1 MASPGSLKQSFDN
14 KTHAPRIDLGSLFP
28 HPVRMANTFGHLFRI
43 TTWGE
48 SHGGGV
54 GVVVDGCPPRLKLSE
69 ADIQPDLDRRRP
81 GQSRIVTPRK
91 ESDTVQILS
100 GTFEGRTLGTPISM
114 WVKNEDQR
122 SEAYSEMSTK
132 FRPSHADY
140 TYQAKFGIRAWP
152 GGGRTSARET
162 IGRVAAG
169 AVAKKILRELFGVET
184 LAYVKQVQRIAAEVD
199 PEKVRFKD
207 IESNI
212 VRCPDA
218 AVAEK
223 MIRLIERTRAAG
235 DSVGGIIEGVARGVP
250 PGWGEPVFDRLEAD
264 LAKAMLSLPATKAFE
279 VGSGFG
285 GVLLTGRE
293 HNDAFRM
300 RGGKVRTTTNRS
312 GGIQG
317 GISNGETIYFRV
329 AFKPTATIFHEQD
342 TVDVNF
348 KNTTLKPRGRHDACV
363 LPRAVPMVEAMT
375 ALVLVDHALRHKAQ
389 CGF

>member
-1 MASPGSLKQSFDN
+1 MSNS
-14 KTHAPRIDLGSLFP
+14 
-28 HPVRMANTFGHLFRI
+28 FGHLFRI

-54 GVVVDGCPPRLKLSE
+54 GVVVDGCPPKLALTE

-114 WVKNEDQR
+114 WVKNEDAR
-122 SEAYSEMSTK
+122 SEAYSEMATK

-140 TYQAKFGIRAWP
+140 TYQAKYGIRNWQ

-169 AVAKKILRELFGVET
+169 AIAKKILRERYGVEV
-184 LAYVKQVQRIAAEVD
+184 LAYVRQVQRIEAEVN
-199 PEKVRFKD
+199 PQTVKVKE

-218 AVAEK
+218 AIAEK
-223 MIRLIERTRAAG
+223 MIRLIEKVRKAG
-235 DSVGGIIEGVARGVP
+235 DSVGGIVEGVARGVP

-264 LAKAMLSLPATKAFE
+264 LAKAMLSLPASKGFDI
-279 VGSGFG
+279 GSGFSG
-285 GVLLTGRE
+285 IELTGMQ
-293 HNDAFRM
+293 HNDLFRM
-300 RGGKVRTTTNRS
+300 KGGKVRTVTNRS

-329 AFKPTATIFHEQD
+329 AFKPVATVMHEQE
-342 TVDVNF
+342 TVDSEL
-348 KNTTLKPRGRHDACV
+348 KNTTLKGRGRHDPCV

-389 CGF
+389 CE